1 MTTYTQMPMFTV
13 VQTDAT
19 TLLRTVPLTEL
30 EQMDADLD
38 ALRDSDWEAPFARLT
53 AEQLEEIE
61 RDRPGLCEFEHRGG
75 W

>member
-19 TLLRTVPLTEL
+19 TLLRIVPLTEL
-30 EQMDADLD
+30 ELMDADLD
-38 ALRDSDWEAPFARLT
+38 VLQDGDWEAPFARLT

-61 RDRPGLCEFEHRGG
+61 NERPGHELCTNPWE